1 MPDVLPVK
9 HVAVVRTMQD
19 SLGTVQHDPKSRAR
33 EGFDRGTEMMDQGL
47 LACGNLRSRHFLHR
61 CGFLFLEHHQKERT
75 ERDSQEQWG

>member
-33 EGFDRGTEMMDQGL
+33 EGFDRGTEMMDQGFHVPPVNVAADRVVENRQEKL
-47 LACGNLRSRHFLHR
+47 LVLVAHGQSIGNGTGR
-61 CGFLFLEHHQKERT
+61 
-75 ERDSQEQWG
+75 